1 MKNLILIFAS
11 ILSFA
16 FTNTLLAQPISKDDS
31 SKTEMISDIASEE
44 EEILTNFKATRGEK
58 KVIRKI
64 KKYVTPK
71 LLKGVRQTAALEG
84 KKVKVQLSLDKNG
97 SIRNLQIVEGFEE
110 TLDQRVLDFIRKYD
124 EKHSLADSNLDQ
136 PTIIQMDIALVPKK
150 RYMR

>member
-16 FTNTLLAQPISKDDS
+16 FANTINAQPINKDEAPETTTVTSVDS
-31 SKTEMISDIASEE
+31 ED
-44 EEILTNFKATRGEK
+44 EEILMDYKATRTEK

-64 KKYVTPK
+64 RKYVTPK
-71 LLKGVRQTAALEG
+71 LLKGVRHTAALEG

-97 SIRNLQIVEGFEE
+97 NIRNLQVVEGFEE

-124 EKHSLADSNLDQ
+124 EKNSLADSNLDQ
-136 PTIIQMDIALVPKK
+136 PTIIQMEIDLVSKK
-150 RYMR
+150 RYMN